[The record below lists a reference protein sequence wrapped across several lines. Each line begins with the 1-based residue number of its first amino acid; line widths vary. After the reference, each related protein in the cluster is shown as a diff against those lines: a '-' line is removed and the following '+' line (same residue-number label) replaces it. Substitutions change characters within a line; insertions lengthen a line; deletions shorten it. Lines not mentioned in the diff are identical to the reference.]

1 MRVVVA
7 GLGKSGT
14 TAVLYAIKSAM
25 PDGTQ
30 VLFEPRSYVP
40 LDSPNV
46 AAKVLL
52 HPKVAM
58 DYAFYRQFD
67 RIVLLVRDPRD
78 IQVSRVLYRAYGA
91 RALHADPGKLRE
103 YVDLLRA
110 KESQPR
116 SVSLTR
122 INTLFVSQGGS
133 ALHSPVGVARML
145 EQAMAFHDAFSQSFV
160 FRYEDMVAGRFDT
173 LAQYLLLPVDAMRP
187 EVPDAYGRVVRS
199 RRAGNWR
206 DWFCP
211 EDVELFRPVLSP
223 YMSRYGYDDDWRL
236 NPDPTIRPEE
246 CSEYVLRIVRERLG
260 ADAVAGI

>member
-1 MRVVVA
+1 MRVVVV

-14 TAVLYAIKSAM
+14 TAVLYAVKSAM
-25 PDGTQ
+25 PDGTK
-30 VLFEPRSYVP
+30 VLFEPRSYVQ

-78 IQVSRVLYRAYGA
+78 IQISRALYRAYGA
-91 RALHADPGKLRE
+91 RALLANRE
-103 YVDLLRA
+103 NLARYVELLRA
-110 KESQPR
+110 KEAQPR

-122 INTLFVSQGGS
+122 INTLFLSQGGS
-133 ALHSPVGVARML
+133 ELHSAAGLARML
-145 EQAMAFHDAFSQSFV
+145 DDAMAFHDAFPECFV
-160 FRYEDMVAGRFDT
+160 FRYEEMVEGRFGT
-173 LAQYLLLPVDAMRP
+173 LAQYLSLPMDAMKP

-211 EDVELFRPVLSP
+211 EDVELYRPVLSA

-236 NPDPTIRPEE
+236 NADPAIRPEE
-246 CSEYVLRIVRERLG
+246 CSEYVLRIVGERLG
-260 ADAVAGI
+260 TAAVDGI